1 MQKILE
7 NKKLVYFIINKYYP
21 ERRNDE
27 DIIQVGMIG
36 LWKAIE
42 LFDESKG
49 YKFSTFATTVIRN
62 AIKQELRSEKTDSR
76 RANLDCNQLF
86 QEEDEEQMYEE
97 IDPTDA
103 MDSQL
108 SIEAYKEKLC
118 KVDKIILQLKR
129 RRRNKCL
136 NSRHSKLL
144 RRNCKKSMEKNH
156 AGDRRTM
163 YVTQIVAF
171 ATGALFAAIAISM
184 YYERELQKG
193 KRKMV

>member
-1 MQKILE
+1 MTINAKILE

-97 IDPTDA
+97 VDPTDA

-118 KVDKIILQLKR
+118 KVDKIILQLKEEGETNASIADTVNSSEETVR
-129 RRRNKCL
+129 RAWKRI
-136 NSRHSKLL
+136 
-144 RRNCKKSMEKNH
+144 M
-156 AGDRRTM
+156 
-163 YVTQIVAF
+163 
-171 ATGALFAAIAISM
+171 
-184 YYERELQKG
+184 REIEEQC
-193 KRKMV
+193 M